1 MTTIIFIILKHSLN
15 HTSPPF
21 KPSSIIPHGS
31 ESNTYSSA
39 GHSRPQWSPVAPQN
53 LHYPPHISTQ
63 APHDPTSHL
72 QNSLYTW
79 LLPCTQLNLLKPYP
93 SSRVCVNHCFLKET
107 SLHLPRIF
115 YFPEPNYLS
124 PLPQSSLNQH
134 LLGLVSVPGT
144 VLGTRNTG
152 LSKTSLTPQSAQRS
166 LNFSVLLWNLHSVPH
181 DKQQEHCSIKVL
193 EHDS

>member
-107 SLHLPRIF
+107 SLHLP
-115 YFPEPNYLS
+115 NYLWS
-124 PLPQSSLNQH
+124 STSLNLTH
-134 LLGLVSVPGT
+134 FSWLCYDLLSTL
-144 VLGTRNTG
+144 LIYLLYHNLLLINTY
-152 LSKTSLTPQSAQRS
+152 
-166 LNFSVLLWNLHSVPH
+166 
-181 DKQQEHCSIKVL
+181 
-193 EHDS
+193 